1 MKLDFSYS
9 FQLKVKLFFLIT
21 LLVGLDQG
29 FKLFILNNFE
39 INQSKQIFSFLSFTF
54 VKNFGIAFSF
64 FNNESINIS
73 LWISILVFLICF
85 ILSLYIFTSVFKEE
99 FSSIEYFALSL
110 ILAGGLGN
118 FIDRITY
125 GYVVDFID
133 ISFNPY
139 IFNLADTYVT
149 IGILIYI
156 FGYIYCDY
164 ACNHFS

>member
-29 FKLFILNNFE
+29 FKLFILDNFE

-85 ILSLYIFTSVFKEE
+85 ILSLYIFTSIFKEQ

-156 FGYIYCDY
+156 FKSLFLKKKNESY
-164 ACNHFS
+164 

>member
-29 FKLFILNNFE
+29 FKLCILNNFE

-85 ILSLYIFTSVFKEE
+85 ILSLYIFTSIFKEQ

-149 IGILIYI
+149 IGIVVYI
-156 FGYIYCDY
+156 FKSLFLNKKNESY
-164 ACNHFS
+164 

>member
-85 ILSLYIFTSVFKEE
+85 ILSLYIFTSIFKEQ
-99 FSSIEYFALSL
+99 FSSLEYFALSL

-156 FGYIYCDY
+156 FKSLLLNKKNESY
-164 ACNHFS
+164 

>member
-9 FQLKVKLFFLIT
+9 FQLKVKLFLLIT

-64 FNNESINIS
+64 FNNESIDIS

-85 ILSLYIFTSVFKEE
+85 ILSLYIFTSIFKEQ

-156 FGYIYCDY
+156 FKSLFLNKKNESY
-164 ACNHFS
+164 

>member
-29 FKLFILNNFE
+29 FKLFILNNYE
-39 INQSKQIFSFLSFTF
+39 INQSKQICSFLSFTF

-85 ILSLYIFTSVFKEE
+85 ILSLYIFTSIFKEQ
-99 FSSIEYFALSL
+99 FSPIEYFALSL

-156 FGYIYCDY
+156 IKSLFLNKKNESY
-164 ACNHFS
+164 

>member
-9 FQLKVKLFFLIT
+9 FQLKVKSFFLIT
-21 LLVGLDQG
+21 LLVVLDQS

-85 ILSLYIFTSVFKEE
+85 ILSLYIFTSIFKEQ
-99 FSSIEYFALSL
+99 FSSIEYFAFSL

-156 FGYIYCDY
+156 FKSLLLNKKNESY
-164 ACNHFS
+164 